1 MRPTH
6 LISFNPENLLHHQV
20 ADLHVQEVA
29 TAVAMVTTGRQDLA
43 ECVSEDDFL
52 KSKQGELNVYFFT

>member
-29 TAVAMVTTGRQDLA
+29 TTVAVVTTCRQDLT

-52 KSKQGELNVYFFT
+52 KEKQRELNVYFLT